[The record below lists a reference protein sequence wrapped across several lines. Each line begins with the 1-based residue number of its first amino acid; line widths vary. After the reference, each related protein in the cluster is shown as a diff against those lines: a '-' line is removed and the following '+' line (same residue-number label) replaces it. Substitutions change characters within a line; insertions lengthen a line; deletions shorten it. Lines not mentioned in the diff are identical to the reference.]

1 MFCLCSNSSN
11 YPLCVRLTVS
21 SYGRRLSRIR
31 QTNIFYLPL
40 SGNMWLLWVLCF
52 LLGSALF
59 NLSRSIMATNN
70 HYRAAKKTGLPVVVS
85 PVNSRNVFWL
95 LTQKYI
101 APIIY
106 RAPFGIGSW
115 APFTKRG
122 WLWKYHEKVYQD
134 LGKVWVQA
142 SPRGLDVSEI
152 LRSSKVLFIVLF
164 WADLWLL
171 EDLPGTDTSS

>member
-1 MFCLCSNSSN
+1 
-11 YPLCVRLTVS
+11 
-21 SYGRRLSRIR
+21 
-31 QTNIFYLPL
+31 
-40 SGNMWLLWVLCF
+40 MWLLWALCF

-152 LRSSKVLFIVLF
+152 LRLSKVLFIVLF
-164 WADLWLL
+164 
-171 EDLPGTDTSS
+171 GQIYGY